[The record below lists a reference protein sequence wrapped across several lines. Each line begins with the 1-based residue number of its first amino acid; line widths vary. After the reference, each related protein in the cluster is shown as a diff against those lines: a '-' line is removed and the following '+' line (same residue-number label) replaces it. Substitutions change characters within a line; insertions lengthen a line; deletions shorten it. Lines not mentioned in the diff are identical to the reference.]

1 MSRCTLVPAVL
12 AALLFL
18 PGCGGSAAGAGADAA
33 ARSTRPAAKETCP
46 DVRWTPPP
54 SLGIEQTHRELVPFT
69 PSLLGVHAM
78 WAGNGVTVETS
89 AGGYVD
95 DLTEPY
101 DDLGSAGSMTLAH
114 GAEAEVLRGH
124 AQEAPLLVLL
134 WREPSVEPPCDV
146 HAVLIT
152 GANPAVE
159 KDLLARL
166 G

>member
-1 MSRCTLVPAVL
+1 L
-12 AALLFL
+12 ALLL
-18 PGCGGSAAGAGADAA
+18 MAGCGGSAAGADADPA
-33 ARSTRPAAKETCP
+33 ARSTRPAVKETCP
-46 DVRWTPPP
+46 DVAWTPPP
-54 SLGIEQTHRELVPFT
+54 SLRIEQTHRELVPFSPT
-69 PSLLGVHAM
+69 LLGVHAM
-78 WAGNGVTVETS
+78 WAGDGVTVETS

-114 GAEAEVLRGH
+114 GVEAEVLRGH

-134 WREPSVEPPCDV
+134 WRDPSVQPPCDV

-152 GANPAVE
+152 GADPVVE

-166 G
+166 T

>member
-1 MSRCTLVPAVL
+1 MSRFGVMGAV
-12 AALLFL
+12 AALLFVA
-18 PGCGGSAAGAGADAA
+18 GCGGSAAGADSAA
-33 ARSTRPAAKETCP
+33 PTTRPADKETCP

-69 PSLLGVHAM
+69 PTLLGVHAM
-78 WAGNGVTVETS
+78 WVGNGVTVETS

-101 DDLGSAGSMTLAH
+101 DDLGSAGSMTLAD

-134 WREPSVEPPCDV
+134 WREPGVEPPCDV

-152 GANPAVE
+152 GAGPAVE
-159 KDLLARL
+159 EELLARL
-166 G
+166 E

>member
-1 MSRCTLVPAVL
+1 MSRLGAMAAVV
-12 AALLFL
+12 ALLFL
-18 PGCGGSAAGAGADAA
+18 AGCGGSAAGAGSAPT
-33 ARSTRPAAKETCP
+33 TRPAAKETCP
-46 DVRWTPPP
+46 DVAWTPPP
-54 SLGIEQTHRELVPFT
+54 SLRIEQTHRELVPFT
-69 PSLLGVHAM
+69 PTLLGVHAM
-78 WAGNGVTVETS
+78 WAGDGVTVETS

-101 DDLGSAGSMTLAH
+101 DDLSSAGSMTLAH

-134 WREPSVEPPCDV
+134 WREPQVEPPCDV

-152 GANPAVE
+152 GADPTVE
-159 KDLLARL
+159 RELLARL